1 MRFIIYRH
9 LYFGYITYDVR
20 IALSG
25 GGLMSYTLKEDG
37 IIGRFVS
44 LYQSEISLAKE
55 LAECLKKPIL
65 PNGYPKW
72 VYRPRHI
79 CQTPQ
84 MRQIIT
90 DTGGGRL
97 SNDVPRVLSME
108 IVADYPL
115 GIYNHFKR

>member
-1 MRFIIYRH
+1 MTFC
-9 LYFGYITYDVR
+9 

-25 GGLMSYTLKEDG
+25 GGLMSYAFKEDV
-37 IIGRFVS
+37 IIGQFVS

-55 LAECLKKPIL
+55 LADCLKKPIL
-65 PNGYPKW
+65 PNGYPKS

-79 CQTPQ
+79 CQTPH
-84 MRQIIT
+84 MRQIIA
-90 DTGGGRL
+90 DTGGRL
-97 SNDVPRVLSME
+97 SNDVPRVLRME